1 MDESDDN
8 FTTKAQDQAYEAAVL
23 RRLIELHPTTLTVA
37 EVTRELVG
45 ENASFA
51 ERDAIERA
59 ARELSGSGLLH
70 LRDDFVTPTRAALR
84 FGELLDH

>member
-1 MDESDDN
+1 MDDTDEN

-23 RRLIELHPTTLTVA
+23 RRMIELHPTTLTVA
-37 EVTRELVG
+37 EVVRELVG
-45 ENASFA
+45 EDASFA

>member
-1 MDESDDN
+1 MNGPDDTV
-8 FTTKAQDQAYEAAVL
+8 TTKAEDEACEAAVL

-37 EVTRELVG
+37 EVIRELAG
-45 ENASFA
+45 ESAGFS